1 MTVAQKGYG
10 GVGGIAGVLKSAAIS
25 DCYNTGT
32 VTLPTN
38 NDVTVILTAT
48 ITKNGVSDMKEFTLT
63 VRTAASVDKAALE
76 AIVAKL
82 GTRFRVAYQTG
93 DVNVLDTVRAKL
105 ADAITASGA
114 SLTADQITV
123 TLADKGK
130 TSLGAGTLIDDS
142 GKVTYYYE
150 DPSQSSIGTGDARV
164 NGVTFTLSTANASGT
179 TGSCMVSIP
188 WDRAKVTEAMT
199 AAAETL
205 TFDTIKGEN
214 ETSTAVTKTLTL
226 PRTLE
231 SCGWSTISWDSSSVV
246 VTVEDKGALN
256 PAEGT
261 IQPNDTDTPVTL
273 TATFTFNK
281 NIDDYNK
288 TVEAPITVTRTIE
301 VTIPG
306 AASDYM
312 QTIEKICAEYT
323 LARLTDFVT
332 KEPIDPANVTGD
344 IQLLRSRNFTT
355 VEFDTGS
362 NGYAMTVTATAPDG
376 TATTYAAVNGYR
388 LKICRLAE
396 TAGQVKLTLTVTKKN
411 GQDLDTRYTQT
422 KELGTITVT
431 PLKPSELAAELA
443 LLEQAKANFFA
454 GINDDQN
461 ISADAVTKNLHAFH
475 EARLDADGKLI
486 WVYTSDETLG
496 TGIVPTDLPG
506 YDSMGTQPWRLFRS
520 SNSAVIADENLLVTP
535 HATDDKTVTITANLK
550 SARFGGYYETCKD
563 NSSYADV
570 LDTLKKLAGEEV
582 SVTVTVVST
591 ANQAAA
597 KAAGEKIDA
606 LFPVTKDSADAI
618 NEASGAY
625 KSLTDAAKK
634 LLPDAE
640 EKLAKAEADY
650 KKVLADAAQDQA
662 DRDAAAAVD
671 TQIEAI
677 GTVTLEKEGLITAA
691 RSAYEGL
698 SDAAKDYVTKLGV
711 LEAAEARLNELK
723 NAQGYQTQLQSVLA
737 YIRSS
742 VTPKAN
748 QSTNGDWAV
757 MALARA
763 GLSSD
768 ADKRWYAGYADELAK
783 LLAANGGSFETTNE
797 NARLVL
803 ALTALGQNAKAYAK
817 APLSWAVAEKL
828 VNGTD
833 GKLLPRASATRA
845 QVAAILHRFVENIT
859 K

>member
-48 ITKNGVSDMKEFTLT
+48 ITKNGVSDTKEFTLT
-63 VRTAASVDKAALE
+63 VRTAASADKAALE

-82 GTRFRVAYQTG
+82 GTRFRVAYKTG
-93 DVNVLDTVRAKL
+93 EVNVLDTVRAKL

-123 TLADKGK
+123 TRADKGK

-142 GKVTYYYE
+142 DKVTYYYE

-164 NGVTFTLSTANASGT
+164 NGVTFTLSTANASVT

-199 AAAETL
+199 TAAAAL

-226 PRTLE
+226 PVRLDT
-231 SCGWSTISWDSSSVV
+231 CGWSTISWTSSSVV
-246 VTVEDKGALN
+246 VTVEDKGPLT

-261 IQPNDTDTPVTL
+261 IQPNDTDTPVAL

-332 KEPIDPANVTGD
+332 KEPIDPANVTND
-344 IQLLRSRNFTT
+344 IQILRSGDFTT
-355 VEFDTGS
+355 VSFHTGS
-362 NGYAMTVTATAPDG
+362 DGYAMTVTATAPDG

-411 GQDLDTRYTQT
+411 GKDLDTRYTQT
-422 KELGTITVT
+422 KELGTIT
-431 PLKPSELAAELA
+431 
-443 LLEQAKANFFA
+443 
-454 GINDDQN
+454 
-461 ISADAVTKNLHAFH
+461 
-475 EARLDADGKLI
+475 
-486 WVYTSDETLG
+486 
-496 TGIVPTDLPG
+496 
-506 YDSMGTQPWRLFRS
+506 
-520 SNSAVIADENLLVTP
+520 VTP

-650 KKVLADAAQDQA
+650 KKAVADAAQDQA

-698 SDAAKDYVTKLGV
+698 SAAAKDYVTKLGV

-737 YIRSS
+737 YIRST

-748 QSTNGDWAV
+748 
-757 MALARA
+757 
-763 GLSSD
+763 
-768 ADKRWYAGYADELAK
+768 
-783 LLAANGGSFETTNE
+783 
-797 NARLVL
+797 
-803 ALTALGQNAKAYAK
+803 
-817 APLSWAVAEKL
+817 
-828 VNGTD
+828 
-833 GKLLPRASATRA
+833 
-845 QVAAILHRFVENIT
+845 
-859 K
+859 

>member
-48 ITKNGVSDMKEFTLT
+48 ITKNGVSDTKEFTLT
-63 VRTAASVDKAALE
+63 VRTAASADKAALE
-76 AIVAKL
+76 AIIAKL
-82 GTRFRVAYQTG
+82 GTRFRVAYKTG
-93 DVNVLDTVRAKL
+93 EVNVLDTVRDKL

-164 NGVTFTLSTANASGT
+164 NGVTFTLSTANASVT

-188 WDRAKVTEAMT
+188 WDRTKVTTAMT

-231 SCGWSTISWDSSSVV
+231 SCGWSTISWTSSSVV
-246 VTVEDKGALN
+246 VTVEDKGPLT

-261 IQPNDTDTPVTL
+261 IHPNEEATAAKL
-273 TATFTFNK
+273 TATFTCNK

-312 QTIEKICAEYT
+312 QTIEKICEEYT
-323 LARLTDFVT
+323 LARLTDSVT
-332 KEPIDPANVTGD
+332 KEPIDPANVTND
-344 IQLLRSRNFTT
+344 IQILRSGDFTT
-355 VEFDTGS
+355 VSFHTGS
-362 NGYAMTVTATAPDG
+362 DGYAMTVTATAPDG
-376 TATTYAAVNGYR
+376 SATTYAAVNGYR

-411 GQDLDTRYTQT
+411 GKDLDTRYTQT
-422 KELGTITVT
+422 KELGTIT
-431 PLKPSELAAELA
+431 
-443 LLEQAKANFFA
+443 
-454 GINDDQN
+454 
-461 ISADAVTKNLHAFH
+461 
-475 EARLDADGKLI
+475 
-486 WVYTSDETLG
+486 
-496 TGIVPTDLPG
+496 
-506 YDSMGTQPWRLFRS
+506 
-520 SNSAVIADENLLVTP
+520 VTP

-650 KKVLADAAQDQA
+650 KKAVADAAQDQA

-671 TQIEAI
+671 MQIEAI

-698 SDAAKDYVTKLGV
+698 SAAAKDYVTKLGV

-737 YIRSS
+737 YIRST

-803 ALTALGQNAKAYAK
+803 ALTALGQNAKAYTVGGETYDLVTPLTAK
-817 APLSWAVAEKL
+817 TGSAYKATVP
-828 VNGTD
+828 GTTSD
-833 GKLLPRASATRA
+833 GLRRLLPRLHCVQRQSLPTSDRA
-845 QVAAILHRFVENIT
+845 GGLCPRRL
-859 K
+859 

>member
-1 MTVAQKGYG
+1 MA
-10 GVGGIAGVLKSAAIS
+10 
-25 DCYNTGT
+25 
-32 VTLPTN
+32 
-38 NDVTVILTAT
+38 
-48 ITKNGVSDMKEFTLT
+48 
-63 VRTAASVDKAALE
+63 
-76 AIVAKL
+76 
-82 GTRFRVAYQTG
+82 
-93 DVNVLDTVRAKL
+93 
-105 ADAITASGA
+105 
-114 SLTADQITV
+114 
-123 TLADKGK
+123 
-130 TSLGAGTLIDDS
+130 
-142 GKVTYYYE
+142 
-150 DPSQSSIGTGDARV
+150 
-164 NGVTFTLSTANASGT
+164 
-179 TGSCMVSIP
+179 
-188 WDRAKVTEAMT
+188 
-199 AAAETL
+199 
-205 TFDTIKGEN
+205 
-214 ETSTAVTKTLTL
+214 
-226 PRTLE
+226 
-231 SCGWSTISWDSSSVV
+231 
-246 VTVEDKGALN
+246 
-256 PAEGT
+256 
-261 IQPNDTDTPVTL
+261 
-273 TATFTFNK
+273 
-281 NIDDYNK
+281 
-288 TVEAPITVTRTIE
+288 
-301 VTIPG
+301 
-306 AASDYM
+306 
-312 QTIEKICAEYT
+312 
-323 LARLTDFVT
+323 LARLTDSVT
-332 KEPIDPANVTGD
+332 KEPIDPTNVTGD

-411 GQDLDTRYTQT
+411 RKDLDTRYTQT
-422 KELGTITVT
+422 KELGTIT
-431 PLKPSELAAELA
+431 
-443 LLEQAKANFFA
+443 
-454 GINDDQN
+454 
-461 ISADAVTKNLHAFH
+461 
-475 EARLDADGKLI
+475 
-486 WVYTSDETLG
+486 
-496 TGIVPTDLPG
+496 
-506 YDSMGTQPWRLFRS
+506 
-520 SNSAVIADENLLVTP
+520 VTP

-698 SDAAKDYVTKLGV
+698 SDAAKEYVTKLGV

-737 YIRSS
+737 YIRST

-783 LLAANGGSFETTNE
+783 LLAANGGSFESTNE

-859 K
+859 KQPAPKEPPPQAALRLSIASPMRGKL

>member
-48 ITKNGVSDMKEFTLT
+48 ITKNGVSDTKEFTLT
-63 VRTAASVDKAALE
+63 VRTAASADKAALE

-82 GTRFRVAYQTG
+82 GTRFRVAYKTG
-93 DVNVLDTVRAKL
+93 EVNVLDTVRDKL

-164 NGVTFTLSTANASGT
+164 NGVTFTLSTANASVT

-188 WDRAKVTEAMT
+188 WDRTKVTTAMT

-205 TFDTIKGEN
+205 TFYTIKGEN

-226 PRTLE
+226 PVRLDT
-231 SCGWSTISWDSSSVV
+231 CGWSTISWDSSDAA
-246 VTVEDKGALN
+246 VTVVDKGALN

-288 TVEAPITVTRTIE
+288 DVEAPITVTKTIE

-312 QTIEKICAEYT
+312 QTIQKICAEYT
-323 LARLTDFVT
+323 LARLTDSVT
-332 KEPIDPANVTGD
+332 KEPIDPTNVTGD
-344 IQLLRSRNFTT
+344 IQLLRSGNFTT

-411 GQDLDTRYTQT
+411 GQTLDTRYTKT
-422 KELGTITVT
+422 KELGTIT
-431 PLKPSELAAELA
+431 
-443 LLEQAKANFFA
+443 
-454 GINDDQN
+454 
-461 ISADAVTKNLHAFH
+461 
-475 EARLDADGKLI
+475 
-486 WVYTSDETLG
+486 
-496 TGIVPTDLPG
+496 
-506 YDSMGTQPWRLFRS
+506 
-520 SNSAVIADENLLVTP
+520 VTP

>member
-1 MTVAQKGYG
+1 M
-10 GVGGIAGVLKSAAIS
+10 
-25 DCYNTGT
+25 
-32 VTLPTN
+32 
-38 NDVTVILTAT
+38 
-48 ITKNGVSDMKEFTLT
+48 
-63 VRTAASVDKAALE
+63 
-76 AIVAKL
+76 
-82 GTRFRVAYQTG
+82 
-93 DVNVLDTVRAKL
+93 
-105 ADAITASGA
+105 
-114 SLTADQITV
+114 
-123 TLADKGK
+123 
-130 TSLGAGTLIDDS
+130 
-142 GKVTYYYE
+142 
-150 DPSQSSIGTGDARV
+150 
-164 NGVTFTLSTANASGT
+164 
-179 TGSCMVSIP
+179 
-188 WDRAKVTEAMT
+188 
-199 AAAETL
+199 
-205 TFDTIKGEN
+205 
-214 ETSTAVTKTLTL
+214 
-226 PRTLE
+226 
-231 SCGWSTISWDSSSVV
+231 
-246 VTVEDKGALN
+246 DKGALN

-288 TVEAPITVTRTIE
+288 DVEAPITVTRPIE

-306 AASDYM
+306 AASDYT
-312 QTIEKICAEYT
+312 QPIEKICAEYT

-344 IQLLRSRNFTT
+344 IQLLRSGDFTT
-355 VEFDTGS
+355 VSFHTGS
-362 NGYAMTVTATAPDG
+362 DGYAMTVTATAPDG
-376 TATTYAAVNGYR
+376 TATTYAAVNDYR

-411 GQDLDTRYTQT
+411 GQTLDTRYTQT

-443 LLEQAKANFFA
+443 LLEKAKANFFA

-461 ISADAVTKNLHAFH
+461 ISADAVTKDLHAFH
-475 EARLDADGKLI
+475 EARLDADGKLT

-570 LDTLKKLAGEEV
+570 LDALKKLAGEEV

-650 KKVLADAAQDQA
+650 KKAVAAAAQDQA

-671 TQIEAI
+671 AKIEAI

-698 SDAAKDYVTKLGV
+698 SDAAKEYVTKLGV
-711 LEAAEARLNELK
+711 LEAAEAKLNELK
-723 NAQGYQTQLQSVLA
+723 NARGSAPTPTSA
-737 YIRSS
+737 GTRAMPTNWRSS
-742 VTPKAN
+742 WQRTA
-748 QSTNGDWAV
+748 A
-757 MALARA
+757 ALRPPTRMPA
-763 GLSSD
+763 SSS
-768 ADKRWYAGYADELAK
+768 R
-783 LLAANGGSFETTNE
+783 
-797 NARLVL
+797 
-803 ALTALGQNAKAYAK
+803 
-817 APLSWAVAEKL
+817 
-828 VNGTD
+828 
-833 GKLLPRASATRA
+833 
-845 QVAAILHRFVENIT
+845 
-859 K
+859 